1 MEDFKSILASKT
13 VWGAIIAIGA
23 GIAGI
28 FGYSIGAED
37 QANLVEIGFAA
48 ASTVGGVIA
57 IFGRVKAS
65 KKIGKAE

>member
-1 MEDFKSILASKT
+1 MEDFKNIFASRT
-13 VWGAIIAIGA
+13 VWGAIIAIIA
-23 GIAGI
+23 GIVGI

-37 QANLVEIGFAA
+37 QANLVEIGFSA

-65 KKIGKAE
+65 KKIGKAQ

>member
-1 MEDFKSILASKT
+1 MEDFKNIFASRT
-13 VWGAIIAIGA
+13 VWGAIIAVIA

-28 FGYSIGAED
+28 FGYAISPED
-37 QANLVEIGFAA
+37 QANLVEIGLAA

>member
-1 MEDFKSILASKT
+1 MEDFKSIFASKT

-23 GIAGI
+23 GVAGI

-37 QANLVEIGFAA
+37 QAQLAEIGVSV
-48 ASTVGGVIA
+48 ASMAGGLIA

>member
-1 MEDFKSILASKT
+1 MEDFKSIFSSKT
-13 VWGAIIAIGA
+13 VWGAIIAIIA
-23 GIAGI
+23 GIVGI

-37 QANLVEIGFAA
+37 QAQLAEIGVSV
-48 ASTVGGVIA
+48 ASMAGGLIA

>member
-1 MEDFKSILASKT
+1 MEDFKSIFSSKT
-13 VWGAIIAIGA
+13 VWGAIIAIVA

-37 QANLVEIGFAA
+37 QAQLAEIGVSV
-48 ASTVGGVIA
+48 ASMAGGLIA